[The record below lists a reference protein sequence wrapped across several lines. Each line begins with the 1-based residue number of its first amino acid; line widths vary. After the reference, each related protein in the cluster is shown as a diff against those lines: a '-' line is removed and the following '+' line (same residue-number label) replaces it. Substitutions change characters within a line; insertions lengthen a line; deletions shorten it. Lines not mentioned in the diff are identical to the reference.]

1 MFHGNV
7 HIGFLTFCAA
17 LYKDMA
23 KNENIHFRFSVG
35 SKIRC
40 SYIKKRVHVNSRR
53 VHCCRRT
60 SLREG
65 RRSESQFPRANVGR
79 QFKEEMS
86 FYQTE
91 KWERKKQMIA
101 ELVPV
106 LSRKFRAT
114 DYSFIT
120 V

>member
-1 MFHGNV
+1 MLRN
-7 HIGFLTFCAA
+7 LRTWQ
-17 LYKDMA
+17 
-23 KNENIHFRFSVG
+23 
-35 SKIRC
+35 KIRTFTFG
-40 SYIKKRVHVNSRR
+40 SASAPKLDVLILKKVHVNSRR

-60 SLREG
+60 SLRER
-65 RRSESQFPRANVGR
+65 RRSESQFPRANVDR

-106 LSRKFRAT
+106 LSRKFRAP
-114 DYSFIT
+114 DYSFIP